1 VKLHKEYAQGHIP
14 AAFGRFWVLESDGS
28 RLTGLDPGTGKVVS
42 RFELPARGWDMAAG
56 PDGLWVA
63 CKIDGQ
69 VLKVDPDTGE
79 VLLTASVRNP
89 EYVAV
94 GDQVWVAGATET
106 FQIDPESGAVL
117 ATFAGGGEPVGDLAL
132 DDRYVWV
139 RNADDFLI
147 RIDQSTGE
155 VVKYTSDLTHGG
167 SLGVA
172 GGDVW
177 VAADDDQTLLRL
189 HPET

>member
-1 VKLHKEYAQGHIP
+1 L
-14 AAFGRFWVLESDGS
+14 
-28 RLTGLDPGTGKVVS
+28 VS
-42 RFELPARGWDMAAG
+42 RFELPARGWDMTAG

-69 VLKVDPDTGE
+69 VLKVDPDSGE
-79 VLLTASVRNP
+79 VLLTATMSNP

-94 GDQVWVAGATET
+94 GQQVWVAGSSQTY
-106 FQIDPESGAVL
+106 QVDPGTGAVL
-117 ATFAGGGEPVGDLAL
+117 ATFEGGAEPVGDVAV
-132 DDRYVWV
+132 DDRYAWV
-139 RNADDFLI
+139 RNADDFLM

-155 VVKYTSDLTHGG
+155 VVRYTSDLATGG
-167 SLGVA
+167 GLAVA

-177 VAADDDQTLLRL
+177 LTAVDEATLLRL